1 MISGW
6 STFFDAETS
15 AFAALTGLVFVA
27 LSINLKT
34 ILKLKGASGRAG
46 EALVVLVEPVLLG
59 LAGLIGHQS
68 ERALGVEWLVI
79 GLVAWGWVT
88 AIMHR
93 GRGPLKE
100 RRILEVLIR
109 VGLAEGATLL
119 GVVAGLLLVSGSS
132 SGAGLYCQAGA
143 AAGCLAVGIVDAW
156 VLLVEILR

>member
-1 MISGW
+1 VITGW

-34 ILKLKGASGRAG
+34 ILKLKGQSGRAG

-59 LAGLIGHQS
+59 LAGLVGHQS

-79 GLVAWGWVT
+79 AVIAWIWVT
-88 AIMHR
+88 AILHR
-93 GRGPLKE
+93 GRGPLKD
-100 RRILEVLIR
+100 RTSLEVLTR
-109 VGLAEGATLL
+109 VGLSEAATLL
-119 GVVAGLLLVSGSS
+119 GVVAGLLLVTGSTS
-132 SGAGLYCQAGA
+132 GLYCQAGA